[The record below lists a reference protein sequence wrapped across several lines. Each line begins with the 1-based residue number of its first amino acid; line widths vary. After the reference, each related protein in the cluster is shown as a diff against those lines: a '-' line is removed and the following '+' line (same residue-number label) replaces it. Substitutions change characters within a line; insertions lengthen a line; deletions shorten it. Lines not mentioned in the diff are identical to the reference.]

1 MAMTLEQAQGVM
13 RQLHGQYTTEK
24 AAIAYLDEM
33 LTVIV
38 SQKDEIAAI
47 TQSKQAAEDEA
58 KAVQLK
64 LDGIVELYDTKV
76 QEMDNL
82 YAQVK
87 ADMAQKI
94 DEAKAVYAKAQTD
107 IQAYHAQ
114 CRTEEQ
120 AYLDRITVL
129 RATLTDL
136 QSQKQGLDGQ
146 IVTLQTQV
154 RAIRESMA
162 GVPA

>member
-1 MAMTLEQAQGVM
+1 MTLEQAQGIM

-33 LTVIV
+33 LTVIT
-38 SQKDEIAAI
+38 SQKEDIAAI
-47 TQSKQAAEDEA
+47 AQTKQAAEDDA

-64 LDGIVELYDTKV
+64 LDGLVDLYEAKV

-87 ADMAQKI
+87 AEMGQKI
-94 DEAKAVYAKAQTD
+94 DEAKAVYAKAQADT
-107 IQAYHAQ
+107 QAYQAQ
-114 CRTEEQ
+114 CRVEEQ
-120 AYLDRITVL
+120 AYMDRIIGL
-129 RATLTDL
+129 RASLTDL
-136 QSQKQGLDGQ
+136 QTQKQMLDEQ
-146 IVTLQTQV
+146 IVTLHTQV